1 MPLSHALGLA
11 PIRAPPGVQEEMIA
25 ADPERFYRP
34 PYVGHRGWIGL
45 RVDIAPDRDE
55 VANLLD
61 EAYRQVAPRTLVRQL
76 DATGSEDS

>member
-1 MPLSHALGLA
+1 
-11 PIRAPPGVQEEMIA
+11 MIA
-25 ADPERFYRP
+25 ADPERFFQP